1 MKIDLERDNLITLMK
16 KLEDMEYESSV
27 LNRSMYRE
35 LEKSKDSCLKSEAGV
50 YKILLNTVRAIRS
63 GEIKLNDCTI
73 NLHEPKIIT
82 DTKVFDT
89 DNYSVVKPFCTKE
102 LCSFFL
108 DNVDLDVG
116 RVNETLGARYL
127 FGRNKDSEF
136 FDFNKDSG
144 VLIIDEND
152 SRRYTFKES
161 FNAVSYKS
169 GEGVYLLKQN
179 KDGTYSGVDMIREI
193 TDICPFPGGY

>member
-16 KLEDMEYESSV
+16 KLEDMEYESSI
-27 LNRSMYRE
+27 LNRNMYRE

-50 YKILLNTVRAIRS
+50 YKILLNTVRAIRF

-73 NLHEPKIIT
+73 KPYEPTVGAENKI
-82 DTKVFDT
+82 FDV
-89 DNYSVVKPFCTKE
+89 DNYSVVKPSCTRE

-108 DNVDLDVG
+108 DRVDLDVG
-116 RVNETLGARYL
+116 RVNETLGARYF
-127 FGRNKDSEF
+127 FGGNKSSEF

-144 VLIIDEND
+144 LLIIDGND
-152 SRRYTFKES
+152 SRKYTFREG

-179 KDGTYSGVDMIREI
+179 KDGTYSGVDMIREVLSAV
-193 TDICPFPGGY
+193 